1 MYIHIWYTQEL
12 KVPWTFIPS
21 FFFWPPRPNLKM
33 THFSFR
39 FNIHSVSPHTDSRPL
54 YFFASSLMTNL
65 IFSSFYHC
73 CCFFLVFLLTVV
85 VQSCP
90 QTIPDS
96 HPHLHFLCYL
106 KLTTVSHVAV
116 TRRQVIRMQ
125 SCPLLQPN
133 KRFLWTNNKGL
144 YQHMWHHQMNR
155 EVGKVNNMHTWF
167 CAKKYPWSL
176 HPLRVEILEKHS
188 CHAYLSYIV
197 CFSKRRPLQ
206 VTMHIQRVSL

>member
-125 SCPLLQPN
+125 SCPLLIKDSYEPIT
-133 KRFLWTNNKGL
+133 KAYTNTCDIIK
-144 YQHMWHHQMNR
+144 WI
-155 EVGKVNNMHTWF
+155 EKWEKWII
-167 CAKKYPWSL
+167 C
-176 HPLRVEILEKHS
+176 ILGFVLKS
-188 CHAYLSYIV
+188 ILGASILSE
-197 CFSKRRPLQ
+197 
-206 VTMHIQRVSL
+206 